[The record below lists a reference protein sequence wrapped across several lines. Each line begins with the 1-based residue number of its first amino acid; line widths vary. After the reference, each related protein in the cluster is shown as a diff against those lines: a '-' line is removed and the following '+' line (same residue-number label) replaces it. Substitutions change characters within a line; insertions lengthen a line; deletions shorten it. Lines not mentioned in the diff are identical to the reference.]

1 MEVVEVDGGGGG
13 GGRWSWW
20 RLVVNLVEVS
30 GEGNWWRLKIST
42 GLTCYKFI
50 V

>member
-1 MEVVEVDGGGGG
+1 MEVVEVGDGGGGG
-13 GGRWSWW
+13 GWWSWW
-20 RLVVNLVEVS
+20 RLVGDLVEVS